1 MNRLVK
7 MSLELEQKRK
17 DLGALLDATE
27 EEQRME
33 CFEGRVEEAKAAI
46 SAAQTAQA
54 TAALAEPEVTETREK
69 TSEGQEIRQL
79 MGRANPGEYFRAS
92 LSHRGVGGAEAEL
105 NAALGLREIEF
116 PMEMLLTSEQ
126 RAAIDGDAD
135 TSQKTWLDALF
146 HDAMSERLG
155 IMRPS
160 VPPGIQAYPVTT
172 SGPASGQ
179 RARAEAQAAGT
190 LAVTVKEL
198 KPTRQTAVG
207 SYQVED
213 DMRLPGLSDAMLR
226 HMRNQVVENID
237 KTIFLGDTTAS
248 GTEADIA
255 GLNTRSGVDEL
266 TVTQAQK
273 IKGDETVKKLATLI
287 DGLYCASPADMN
299 IVAAEGWNTL
309 LLGTIHNSAAS
320 NETVGQFL
328 RANGFNWSTRG
339 DIATGSGNNAFLAF
353 ISLARGLDGAGVAP
367 VWQASTLITDIY
379 TGAASG
385 TVTLTLHYQWAFD
398 LVRPANFHR
407 LKAVT

>member
-33 CFEGRVEEAKAAI
+33 GFEGRVEAAKSAI
-46 SAAQTAQA
+46 TTAQTAQA
-54 TAALAEPEVTETREK
+54 TAALAEPDVEETREK

-79 MGRANPGEYFRAS
+79 MGRANVGEYFRAS
-92 LSHRGVGGAEAEL
+92 LSHRGVAGAEGEL

-116 PMEMLLTSEQ
+116 PMDLLLNAEM
-126 RAAIDGDAD
+126 RAAIDGDAA
-135 TSQKTWLDALF
+135 TSQNTWLDSLF

-160 VPPGIQAYPVTT
+160 VSPGIAAYPVTT

-207 SYQVED
+207 AYQIED

-255 GLNTRSGVDEL
+255 GLNTRSGVDEI

-287 DGLYCASPADMN
+287 DGL
-299 IVAAEGWNTL
+299 
-309 LLGTIHNSAAS
+309 
-320 NETVGQFL
+320 
-328 RANGFNWSTRG
+328 
-339 DIATGSGNNAFLAF
+339 
-353 ISLARGLDGAGVAP
+353 
-367 VWQASTLITDIY
+367 
-379 TGAASG
+379 
-385 TVTLTLHYQWAFD
+385 
-398 LVRPANFHR
+398 
-407 LKAVT
+407 